1 MNKQKCDAEKPA
13 SHFLSFFIPINQIVR
28 RAERYA
34 VLLEKAYE
42 FITVIKDIRVNHSA
56 HIAFGNITFDFQQN
70 WFFPIQ
76 KILAFADG
84 NIKILSVLCV
94 FNQCKKTD
102 IPHRFRYMPQGH
114 GMSVFCFVQISALN
128 HLYKTTLNLA
138 PPFFASVTEIS
149 PPQRV
154 RIFLTRARPKPL
166 PSDLWE
172 LSL

>member
-34 VLLEKAYE
+34 VLLEKADE
-42 FITVIKDIRVNHSA
+42 FIAVIKDIGVNHSA

-114 GMSVFCFVQISALN
+114 GMSVFCFVQISAQEF
-128 HLYKTTLNLA
+128 TSTG
-138 PPFFASVTEIS
+138 
-149 PPQRV
+149 
-154 RIFLTRARPKPL
+154 
-166 PSDLWE
+166 
-172 LSL
+172 